1 MDAEALAALLI
12 GLLAMGLLLAP
23 LIWPGEG
30 DRRGTVV
37 APPEL
42 EDTPRGQALI
52 ALKEIEFDRATG
64 KLSEADYEELKTR
77 YAARA
82 LALLEAG
89 DAKGGCTACGATLVA
104 DARYCEICGT
114 AV

>member
-1 MDAEALAALLI
+1 MFATLSDRLADTFKHL
-12 GLLAMGLLLAP
+12 
-23 LIWPGEG
+23 
-30 DRRGTVV
+30 RG
-37 APPEL
+37 
-42 EDTPRGQALI
+42 
-52 ALKEIEFDRATG
+52 KG

-104 DARYCEICGT
+104 DARYCQICGT